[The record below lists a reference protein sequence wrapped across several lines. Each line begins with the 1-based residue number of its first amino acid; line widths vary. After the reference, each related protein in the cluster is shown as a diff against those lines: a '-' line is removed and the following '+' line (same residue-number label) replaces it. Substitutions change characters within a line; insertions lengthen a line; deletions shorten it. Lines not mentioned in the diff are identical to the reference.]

1 MRVLVLNS
9 GSSSV
14 KFQIIETDLERM
26 NAHQDL
32 TLAVGLVEKIGLSDS
47 RLVLE
52 VPDRKP
58 YQDYREILEH
68 RTAIEW
74 VLRILV
80 DPEIGILDS
89 VDEIGAVGHRVVH
102 GGEAFASSVLI
113 TPEVVDNIEACS
125 VLAPLHNP
133 PNLRGYHAAH
143 AAMPDIPHVAVFDTA
158 YHQTMP
164 AHAFLYGIPFQL
176 YTKHHLRKYG
186 FHGTSHRFVTFRA
199 CQILD
204 WDRDQKRLISVH
216 LGNGCSLAAVDHGK
230 SIDTSMGFTPLEGLI
245 MGTRSGDMDPAIVPW
260 LMAMEELTLHQVNTM
275 LNKHSGLYGV
285 SGVSSDM
292 REIIE
297 ARAKGRRRA
306 DVAFRMFTYRIKK
319 YLAAYAAAMGGVDAV
334 IFTGGIGQKSVEVR
348 EAALQGL
355 EFMGIE
361 VDPDRNAAATGD
373 EAEISADAS
382 RVRVLVVPTNEEK
395 TIARDVIR
403 VLNGI
408 MPEFTPPET
417 LTYRLTLNV

>member
-1 MRVLVLNS
+1 MKILVLNT

-32 TLAVGLVEKIGLSDS
+32 TLAVGMVEKIGLSDS

-58 YQDYREILEH
+58 FQDYREILEH

-74 VLRILV
+74 VLRILA
-80 DPEIGILDS
+80 DPENGILDT
-89 VDEIGAVGHRVVH
+89 VEEIGAVGHRVVH

-143 AAMPDIPHVAVFDTA
+143 AAMPDIPHIAVFDTA
-158 YHQTMP
+158 FHQTMP

-176 YTKHHLRKYG
+176 YKKHHLRKYG
-186 FHGTSHRFVTFRA
+186 FHGTSHRFVTFRG
-199 CQILD
+199 CQILEWQRED
-204 WDRDQKRLISVH
+204 KKLISVH
-216 LGNGCSLAAVDHGK
+216 LGNGCSLAAVDHAK

-297 ARAKGRRRA
+297 ARSGGHERA
-306 DVAFRMFTYRIKK
+306 DVTFRMFCYRIKK
-319 YLAAYAAAMGGVDAV
+319 YIAGYAAAMGGVDAV
-334 IFTGGIGQKSVEVR
+334 FFTGGIGQRSPEVR
-348 EAALQGL
+348 EAALEGL

-361 VDPDRNAAATGD
+361 LDRDRNAAATGD
-373 EAEISADAS
+373 EAEITSDGS
-382 RVRVLVVPTNEEK
+382 RVRVLAIPTNEEK

-417 LTYRLTLNV
+417 IT

>member
-1 MRVLVLNS
+1 
-9 GSSSV
+9 
-14 KFQIIETDLERM
+14 M

-32 TLAVGLVEKIGLSDS
+32 TLATGLVEKIGLSDS

-52 VPDRKP
+52 VPDRKTF
-58 YQDYREILEH
+58 QDYREILEH

-80 DPEIGILDS
+80 EPEIGILES

-113 TPEVVDNIEACS
+113 TPEVVENIEECS

-143 AAMPDIPHVAVFDTA
+143 AAMPDIPHIAVFDTA
-158 YHQTMP
+158 FHQTMP
-164 AHAFLYGIPFQL
+164 GHAFLYGIPFQL
-176 YTKHHLRKYG
+176 YKKHHLRKYG
-186 FHGTSHRFVTFRA
+186 FHGTSHRYVTFRG

-204 WDRDQKRLISVH
+204 WKREDTKLISVH
-216 LGNGCSLAAVDHGK
+216 LGNGCSLAAVDHAK

-292 REIIE
+292 REIID
-297 ARAKGRRRA
+297 ARARGRMRA
-306 DVAFRMFTYRIKK
+306 DVAFRMFCYRIKK
-319 YLAAYAAAMGGVDAV
+319 YIAGYAAAMGGVDAV
-334 IFTGGIGQKSVEVR
+334 FFTGGIGQKSAEVR
-348 EAALQGL
+348 EAAIEGL

-361 VDPDRNAAATGD
+361 LDRERNAAATDG
-373 EAEISADAS
+373 EAEITTDAS

-417 LTYRLTLNV
+417 FS

>member
-1 MRVLVLNS
+1 MKILVLNS

-14 KFQIIETDLERM
+14 KFQIIETDIDRM
-26 NAHQDL
+26 NADEDQ

-52 VPDRKP
+52 VPNRQT

-80 DPEIGILDS
+80 DPEVGIISS
-89 VDEIGAVGHRVVH
+89 VDEIEAVGHRVVH
-102 GGEAFASSVLI
+102 GGEAFASSVLM
-113 TPEVVDNIEACS
+113 TPEVVQSIQECS
-125 VLAPLHNP
+125 ALAPLHNP
-133 PNLRGYHAAH
+133 PNLRGYQAAF
-143 AAMPDIPHVAVFDTA
+143 AAMPEVPHVAVFDTA
-158 YHQTMP
+158 FHQTMP

-176 YTKHHLRKYG
+176 YKKHALRKYG
-186 FHGTSHRFVTFRA
+186 FHGTSHRFVTFRG
-199 CQILD
+199 CQILE
-204 WDRDQKRLISVH
+204 WEREERKVISVH
-216 LGNGCSLAAVDHGK
+216 LGNGCSLAAVDRGK
-230 SIDTSMGFTPLEGLI
+230 SIDTSMGFTPLEGLV
-245 MGTRSGDMDPAIVPW
+245 MGTRSGDMDPAIIPW

-275 LNKHSGLYGV
+275 LNKHSGLYGI

-292 REIIE
+292 RELLE
-297 ARAKGRRRA
+297 ARASGHQRA
-306 DVAFRMFTYRIKK
+306 DVAFRMFAYRIKK

-334 IFTGGIGQKSVEVR
+334 FFTGGIGQKSAEVR
-348 EAALQGL
+348 EETLAGL

-361 VDPDRNAAATGD
+361 LDRERNATTTSG
-373 EAEISADAS
+373 EGEITTDDS

-395 TIARDVIR
+395 TIARDVVR

-417 LTYRLTLNV
+417 VI

>member
-1 MRVLVLNS
+1 MKVLVLNS

-47 RLVLE
+47 RLLLE
-52 VPDRKP
+52 VPDRNP
-58 YQDYREILEH
+58 YQDYREILDH
-68 RTAIEW
+68 RNAIEW

-80 DPEIGILDS
+80 DPEVGIIDS
-89 VDEIGAVGHRVVH
+89 VEEIGAVGHRVVH

-113 TPEVVDNIEACS
+113 TPEVVQNIEACS

-133 PNLRGYHAAH
+133 PNLRGYHAAF

-176 YTKHHLRKYG
+176 YKKHSLRKYG
-186 FHGTSHRFVTFRA
+186 FHGTSHRFVTFRG

-204 WDRDQKRLISVH
+204 WQREDKKLISVH
-216 LGNGCSLAAVDHGK
+216 LGNGCSLAAVDHGR
-230 SIDTSMGFTPLEGLI
+230 SIDTSMGFTPLEGLM

-297 ARAKGRRRA
+297 ARAKGRNRA
-306 DVAFRMFTYRIKK
+306 DVAFRMFTYRVKK
-319 YLAAYAAAMGGVDAV
+319 YIAAYAAAMGGVDAV

-361 VDPDRNAAATGD
+361 LDHDRNAAATGD
-373 EAEISADAS
+373 EAEISTDAS

-417 LTYRLTLNV
+417 LT